1 MHGQLTNDTL
11 LTGLGDWALDPSLD
25 FLNHGSFGAC
35 PRSVF
40 EVQNEWRARFERE
53 PITFVL
59 SDLEPAL
66 DEARRFVAAFVG
78 SDPEDLA
85 FVTNPT
91 TGVGA
96 VLASTPL
103 DPGDEVLVTDHGYN
117 ACKNAALYWTNR
129 AGANVAVA
137 RLPFPVR
144 NDGEIIEGILAAVSP
159 RTRLA
164 IIDHVTSPTALVLP
178 VAEIVRELHARGVA
192 VLLDGAH
199 APGML
204 PIDIAS
210 LGAEYYVGTLHKWCC
225 APKGVSILHV
235 RRDLQERVHPLVIS
249 HGYTSPR
256 TDRSRY
262 LLEFDWVGTYDT
274 SAILAAPA
282 SLRYLETLLPGGFSA
297 LFERNRAL
305 ARAARTRIAER
316 LGLEPPCPES
326 MLGSMAA
333 LELPDDAS
341 ASMKAGSPF
350 SEPLTSNLRERHR
363 IEVPV
368 LVWPTPPRR
377 LLRVSAAA
385 YNHLEQYE
393 RLANALRREL
403 EGRHAP

>member
-1 MHGQLTNDTL
+1 MHGQLTNDTRFSS
-11 LTGLGDWALDPSLD
+11 LGDWALDPSLD

-35 PRSVF
+35 PRPVF

-53 PITFVL
+53 PVTFVL
-59 SDLEPAL
+59 NDLEPAL
-66 DEARRFVAAFVG
+66 DEARRFIAAFVG
-78 SDPEDLA
+78 CDPLDLA

-103 DPGDEVLVTDHGYN
+103 GPGDEVLVTDHGYN
-117 ACKNAALYWTNR
+117 ACKNAALYWTSR

-137 RLPFPVR
+137 ALPFPVR
-144 NDGEIIEGILAAVSP
+144 SDGELIEAILAGVTSK
-159 RTRLA
+159 TRLA

-178 VAEIVRELHARGVA
+178 VAEITRELHARGVA

-204 PIDIAS
+204 PLDIAS
-210 LGAEYYVGTLHKWCC
+210 LGAEYYVGTLHKWGC

-235 RRDLQERVHPLVIS
+235 RKDLKDRVHPLVIS

-262 LLEFDWVGTYDT
+262 LLEFDWVGTYDP

-282 SLRYLETLLPGGFSA
+282 SLRYLENLLPGGFPA

-305 ARAARTRIAER
+305 ARAARTLIAER

-333 LELPDDAS
+333 LRLPDDPS
-341 ASMKAGSPF
+341 PSKNPGSPF

-363 IEVPV
+363 FEVPV
-368 LVWPTPPRR
+368 MTWPTPSHR

-393 RLANALRREL
+393 RLANALRMEL
-403 EGRHAP
+403 